1 MSYATAY
8 VPDSA
13 PAWGASVRN
22 GSELPVYQIHVEF
35 VPIERWQGVNVVIFE
50 VIPPGEWLV
59 SGRKLYLNS
68 EPAPLGP
75 HLWDMPERTFVIEL
89 GFTDTNGQSWHRSSG
104 GVLVGPV
111 NGLGI
116 RGAIAKRSR
125 TRHDRPGDASSRE
138 GVSARRFLM
147 ASRSLALFRLSR
159 PLGFASRSEGR
170 ITTRRSPL
178 AGIRSSLRA
187 S

>member
-1 MSYATAY
+1 MDSDSNLLVLCKRDHKLVDDQPNHYTIEKLRRIKAEHRKRINLLREGQRQGAGQAEKVAAWPRSTQCD
-8 VPDSA
+8 VPYSA

-50 VIPPGEWLV
+50 VIPPGEWVV

-104 GVLVGPV
+104 GVL
-111 NGLGI
+111 
-116 RGAIAKRSR
+116 AR
-125 TRHDRPGDASSRE
+125 TG
-138 GVSARRFLM
+138 
-147 ASRSLALFRLSR
+147 
-159 PLGFASRSEGR
+159 
-170 ITTRRSPL
+170 
-178 AGIRSSLRA
+178 
-187 S
+187 